1 MKVSEPDEQD
11 VNDMLDDEEDDGVVS
26 AEIEEDESDPY
37 ELTDEEIA
45 ELADE
50 EDEPEDDDEQ
60 HGTEPPDEGEASE
73 SDGEDGESSGE
84 DGDTGEGEAASDADA
99 TSSQATEPNASE
111 GEKSAGGEATDYAK
125 MAADD
130 LAVINRAFPGM
141 NVTDLRKI
149 DNPGRYGALR
159 DLGLSPEEAFRA
171 TNHVRISEQV
181 AASARARVDG
191 KSHIRSDMP
200 AKSGSAEGF
209 SLSAAQLREARELFP
224 GKSDKEIT
232 ALYRSVSR

>member
-1 MKVSEPDEQD
+1 MDENMKVSEPDEQD
-11 VNDMLDDEEDDGVVS
+11 VNDMLDDEEDDDVFS

-50 EDEPEDDDEQ
+50 EDEDEAEEDDEDE
-60 HGTEPPDEGEASE
+60 ESDEGEE
-73 SDGEDGESSGE
+73 SDEDEHAGDADGNDDAEDEGGEENSAPSDPPAEG
-84 DGDTGEGEAASDADA
+84 GEGGEASS
-99 TSSQATEPNASE
+99 TS
-111 GEKSAGGEATDYAK
+111 ATDYAK

-171 TNHVRISEQV
+171 TNHARIHEQV
-181 AASARARVDG
+181 AAAARAKADG
-191 KSHIRSDMP
+191 KAHIRSDMP
-200 AKSGSAEGF
+200 AKGTAVEGF
-209 SLSAAQLREARELFP
+209 SLSAEQLREARELFP

-232 ALYRSVSR
+232 ALYRSVSH